1 MTAQCFVRNCKK
13 ILKHKRKLRN
23 GIAALLMDVE
33 NRCDYPVKQKEL
45 LKADIL
51 DALDEVFLEIPDRN
65 EIYLFIQQAM
75 DSLSPKTRK
84 MARAIA
90 QKYGL

>member
-1 MTAQCFVRNCKK
+1 
-13 ILKHKRKLRN
+13 
-23 GIAALLMDVE
+23 MDVE